1 MSAVLASLPDL
12 PAVVQPGTTLNG
24 KRIRVPPRVNLG
36 DLTPNNLGT
45 VKKLHACLFP
55 VVYSPS
61 FFDSLLN
68 PAAHPEDYNKLVFY
82 QDLPVGVVVCRLELS
97 DAATPKTL
105 AEAAAATKVKEVDG
119 ADKDK
124 AKAGSPAADNGK
136 SYKLYIMTLGVLAP
150 YRHQGLGSKLI
161 HHVLTSAAATHVPPK
176 PKKPVSKP
184 APAPPATNGS
194 SAKGKKGAAPPPPV
208 LAKKDDKKKDDED
221 EEEEKPRPK
230 VDSVYLHVQVG
241 NDDARRFW
249 EKWGFQVKDTVADY
263 YRKIEPR
270 DAWLLERTVEP
281 QLSEGAS
288 ASA

>member
-1 MSAVLASLPDL
+1 SS
-12 PAVVQPGTTLNG
+12 
-24 KRIRVPPRVNLG
+24 
-36 DLTPNNLGT
+36 TPNNLGT

-105 AEAAAATKVKEVDG
+105 AEAAAATK
-119 ADKDK
+119 
-124 AKAGSPAADNGK
+124 
-136 SYKLYIMTLGVLAP
+136 LYIMTLGVLVP

-161 HHVLTSAAATHVPPK
+161 HHVLTSAAATH
-176 PKKPVSKP
+176 
-184 APAPPATNGS
+184 
-194 SAKGKKGAAPPPPV
+194 
-208 LAKKDDKKKDDED
+208 
-221 EEEEKPRPK
+221 PRPK